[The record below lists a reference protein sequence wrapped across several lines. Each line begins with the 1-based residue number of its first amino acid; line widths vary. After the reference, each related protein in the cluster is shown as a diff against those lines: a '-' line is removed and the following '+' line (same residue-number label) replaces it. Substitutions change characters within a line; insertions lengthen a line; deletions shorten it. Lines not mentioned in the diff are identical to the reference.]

1 MSKILVVDDEPLIVE
16 MIEDTL
22 TTEGYTVSKAYSG
35 EEALSAVE
43 SDPPDL
49 VLLDLMLPGMD
60 GYEVSR
66 QMQRDARFSHIP
78 VIMLT
83 AKSAVSDR
91 VSGYER
97 GADDYIT
104 KPFDPD
110 ELLIRIRAQLRHRYR
125 ADRSELAGLPGN
137 EAVKAAIE
145 ERTNNPDEEWSIVYV
160 DIDHFTAYNEVYS
173 FMEGDELIRQAAKS
187 LEQAVKEKGNSEDFV
202 GHVGGD
208 DFVIL
213 TTPDHSEAITQQAT
227 ALFSAIVPDHF
238 NATDRANGYFSFT
251 NHAGEKVQIRLV
263 ELTFDVVDNLPDED
277 EDEGDD

>member
-22 TTEGYTVSKAYSG
+22 STEGYAISKAYSG
-35 EEALSAVE
+35 EEALTMVE

-60 GYEVSR
+60 GYEVCR

-83 AKSAVSDR
+83 AKSAVADR

-104 KPFDPD
+104 KPFEPE
-110 ELLIRIRAQLRHRYR
+110 ELLIRVRAQIRYR
-125 ADRSELAGLPGN
+125 YREDHSELTGLPGN

-145 ERTNNPDEEWSIVYV
+145 ERTASPDEEWSIVYV
-160 DIDHFTAYNEVYS
+160 DIERFTAYNEAYS
-173 FMEGDELIRQAAKS
+173 FMEGDELIQQAGKALK
-187 LEQAVKEKGNSEDFV
+187 QAVEEQGNSDDFV
-202 GHVGGD
+202 GHIGGD
-208 DFVIL
+208 DFAVL
-213 TTPDHSEAITQQAT
+213 TTPDKSKAITERAT
-227 ALFSAIVPDHF
+227 AIFNKVIPDHF
-238 NATDRANGYFSFT
+238 NATDRANGYFSFL
-251 NHAGEKVQIRLV
+251 NHAGQTVQLPLV
-263 ELTFDVVDNLPDED
+263 ELTFDVVDNLVDE
-277 EDEGDD
+277 EGAEEA